1 MNPVLYNGWWS
12 STDQNIGPY
21 NITSGSPIP
30 SNEQLHNAY
39 KLKAFF
45 ESWAEGWTL
54 SAICGT
60 IGNFMHETTINP
72 ARVQATHVGTADW
85 PYPIATFEDVPNSR
99 MIDFYDHSTKP
110 RGGYAL
116 GLAQWD
122 GHNDPSTVPYG
133 QKLVSYAIRQNM
145 NWYDGNLQC
154 RRLRAE
160 FDNDLQFK
168 HKEVFGTTWT
178 WQRYITNTRTPEVS
192 ADIWRECYES
202 PQAGFPET
210 ERNARWWY
218 DYFTQNPKPP
228 GQPLPIWLLT
238 LHKRK
243 VFHSV
248 KYFS

>member
-30 SNEQLHNAY
+30 TNEQLHNAY
-39 KLKAFF
+39 KLKRFF
-45 ESWAEGWTL
+45 ESWPTPWSL

-72 ARVQATHVGTADW
+72 ARVQATHVGTDW

-99 MIDFYDHSTKP
+99 MIDFYGSG
-110 RGGYAL
+110 GGYAL
-116 GLAQWD
+116 GFAQWD
-122 GHNDPSTVPYG
+122 GENDPTTVPHG

-145 NWYDGNLQC
+145 NWYDGDLQC
-154 RRLRAE
+154 KRLRAE
-160 FDNDLQFK
+160 YDNDLQFL
-168 HKEVFGTTWT
+168 HREVFGVVWT
-178 WQRYITNTRTPEVS
+178 WQTYIVNTRTPEQS
-192 ADIWRECYES
+192 ADIWRDCYER
-202 PQAGFPET
+202 PAAGFPES

-218 DYFTQNPKPP
+218 DYFTLNPDPP
-228 GQPLPIWLLT
+228 REGLPLWLLAIY
-238 LHKRK
+238 KRRL
-243 VFHSV
+243 FHRV